1 MIAYLDA
8 SAVIYAVEGTSVWAE
23 ALKRE
28 LRQQSSLHCGSAA
41 VMVTGDADFQRVPA
55 LRLALLNGDGA
66 NA

>member
-1 MIAYLDA
+1 MIAFHDA

-28 LRQQSSLHCGSAA
+28 LRQQSSLRFGSAA